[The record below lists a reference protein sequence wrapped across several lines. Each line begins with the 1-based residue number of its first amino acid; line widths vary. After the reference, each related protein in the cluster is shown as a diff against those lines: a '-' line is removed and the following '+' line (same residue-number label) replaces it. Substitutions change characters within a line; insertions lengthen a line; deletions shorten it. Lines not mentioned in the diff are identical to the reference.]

1 MTRLLLAAIA
11 ATAPILEPSTALAD
25 HGGATA
31 SGPVNPLVVAVLAG
45 LLTLAIGI
53 AVVAVAMRLDRKT
66 PRSE

>member
-1 MTRLLLAAIA
+1 MTRLHSAAIA
-11 ATAPILEPSTALAD
+11 ATALILESTTAFAD

-31 SGPVNPLVVAVLAG
+31 SGPANPLVVAVLAG

-53 AVVAVAMRLDRKT
+53 AVVAILMRLGRKT